1 MDNRF
6 YTVTVKHLLHGGR
19 RHEIGVTVVSFEK
32 SETFVGGFDH
42 PFSTGGGLTNL
53 LLELGK
59 HGVILKHELNQLA
72 RVRVPL
78 YGFPLATPIAAMR
91 SRP

>member
-1 MDNRF
+1 MNHAF
-6 YTVTVKHLLHGGR
+6 HAITVNHLLHGGR
-19 RHEIGVTVVSFEK
+19 RHEIGFTVVGFEK
-32 SETFVGGFDH
+32 TETFVGGFDH
-42 PFSTGGGLTNL
+42 PFSAGGGLTNL

-78 YGFPLATPIAAMR
+78 YGFPLATPIAAE
-91 SRP
+91 